1 MLIPLL
7 IAVLFIAGCA
17 SQEIAPGQLAMR
29 AMEVRPIDA
38 PYDIAYRAATH
49 ALFALGL
56 TITHSDKES
65 GILNATRTVENTGQ
79 KVLMVILFG
88 VIGALMETD
97 EKIDVTM
104 FLSPSGEEQTNMRL
118 GVSKDGVVVTDQMV
132 IDRIWV
138 LTQREAFIE
147 LGENV
152 PTELEE
158 KAKKI
163 LSGEE
168 DLVEGLEGST
178 GDDAESY

>member
-7 IAVLFIAGCA
+7 VAMLFISGCA

-56 TITHSDKES
+56 TITHSEKES
-65 GILNATRTVENTGQ
+65 GILNATRIVEHTGQ
-79 KVLMVILFG
+79 KVAMILLLG
-88 VIGALMETD
+88 VFGALMETD
-97 EKIDVTM
+97 EKINVTM
-104 FLSPSGEEQTNMRL
+104 FLSPLGEKKTIVRL
-118 GVSKDGVVVTDQMV
+118 GISKDGEVVTDQMI

-138 LTQREAFIE
+138 MIQREAFLE

-168 DLVEGLEGST
+168 DLLEGVDGSN
-178 GDDAESY
+178 GDNAESY